1 MRNLF
6 KSTKLSCL
14 FSFLFI
20 LLASIAYAS
29 GGGESG
35 HEGGKSQLF
44 EFLWKTLDFVVLVGF
59 LYWLLAAK
67 IKEFFVGRRKDI
79 KESLEKTATQ
89 KAEAEEKFREYSE
102 KIDKAS
108 AEIDGI
114 FGMIKAQGIAEKQKI
129 IEDAEKVA
137 RKMKED
143 AQARIEQELKKASYQ
158 LRAEAVSLSVQ
169 MAEEILKRNIT
180 AQDHEAMVK
189 EYMQKVVNK
198 N

>member
-1 MRNLF
+1 MRNIF
-6 KSTKLSCL
+6 KSATLSCL
-14 FSFLFI
+14 LSFLFLI
-20 LLASIAYAS
+20 LASIAYAS
-29 GGGESG
+29 GGGEGG
-35 HEGGKSQLF
+35 HEGGKSQWF
-44 EFLWKTLDFVVLVGF
+44 EFFWKTLDFIVLVGF
-59 LYWLLAAK
+59 LYWMLAAK
-67 IKEFFVGRRKDI
+67 IKEFFVGRRNDI
-79 KESLEKTATQ
+79 KESLEKTARL
-89 KAEAEEKFREYSE
+89 KAEAEEKFRDYSE

-114 FGMIKAQGIAEKQKI
+114 FAMIKAQGVAEKQKI
-129 IEDAEKVA
+129 IEDAEKAA

-189 EYMQKVVNK
+189 EYMEKVVNK

>member
-1 MRNLF
+1 MNNLLR
-6 KSTKLSCL
+6 STRLSCI

-20 LLASIAYAS
+20 LLASMAYAS
-29 GGGESG
+29 GGGEGG
-35 HEGGKSQLF
+35 HEGNKWF
-44 EFLWKTLDFVVLVGF
+44 EFFWKTLDFVFLVGF
-59 LYWLLAAK
+59 LYWMLAAK
-67 IKEFFVGRRKDI
+67 IKEFFVGRRQDI
-79 KESLEKTATQ
+79 KESLEKTARQ
-89 KAEAEEKFREYSE
+89 KTEAEEKYREYSE

-114 FGMIKAQGIAEKQKI
+114 FEMIKTQGIAEKQKI
-129 IEDAEKVA
+129 VEDAQKAA

-143 AQARIEQELKKASYQ
+143 AQTRIEQELKKASYQ
-158 LRAEAVSLSVQ
+158 LRAEAVALSVQ

-189 EYMQKVVNK
+189 EYMDKVVNK